1 MNKIFYNYVA
11 TMVITF
17 ICILLVILIIVPSP
31 NTANTLEIP
40 TLEIYTP
47 NNIYYIDELRVTN
60 ENNNIVL
67 YFENTTQLY
76 NYITEITAN
85 DTRNCN

>member
-1 MNKIFYNYVA
+1 MKQTLKVY
-11 TMVITF
+11 F
-17 ICILLVILIIVPSP
+17 IVYIILLGIIGVSLGIMMSIIEDR
-31 NTANTLEIP
+31 NTLEIP

-67 YFENTTQLY
+67 TFENTTQLY
-76 NYITEITAN
+76 NYIAEITAN
-85 DTRNCN
+85 DTQDCN

>member
-1 MNKIFYNYVA
+1 MNKILYIYVA
-11 TMVITF
+11 TMVITL
-17 ICILLVILIIVPSP
+17 ICILLAILIIVPSP